1 MELFTRD
8 NGRRMVL
15 GTDEESNFGLMDQNM
30 RAGGKMTWQMAKD
43 DLFTPMVMFTLAIG
57 LTIKLMVMETILIWM
72 VPNTKENG
80 KKINSTDMELKHGQ
94 TVLAIKASTN
104 MAKSMGEESLIG
116 LMVQN
121 TMANFSTTTFMVK
134 ELIYGLTCEN
144 TQVTG

>member
-8 NGRRMVL
+8 NGQKMVL
-15 GTDEESNFGLMDQNM
+15 GTDEESNFGLMGPNM
-30 RAGGKMTWQMAKD
+30 RDGGKMTWQMAKV

-80 KKINSTDMELKHGQ
+80 KKINSTDTELKHGQ

-104 MAKSMGEESLIG
+104 MAKSMEEESLIG